1 MRLLLIEDEE
11 RLATTL
17 QRGLVAD
24 GFTVDVASDGKLGLW
39 WATHSE
45 YDVIVLDLL
54 LPGMNGFSVCQEVRA
69 AGVGTPIIVL
79 TAKTGEFDEIEALD
93 TGADDFLTKPFSYP
107 ILLAR
112 VRALLRRGVRERAA
126 RLSAGDLSVDPAT
139 YEVQRGT
146 SPVALTRREF
156 GLLEYL
162 IRYVDRVV
170 TKDEILD
177 HVWGREFEGNPNIVE
192 VYVGYLRKKIDRPFG
207 VKSIVTVPGGYR
219 LCSVASDPS

>member
-17 QRGLVAD
+17 KRGLAAD
-24 GFTVDVASDGKLGLW
+24 GFAVDVAGDGKQGLW
-39 WATHSE
+39 KATHAE

-54 LPGMNGFSVCQEVRA
+54 LPGMNGFSVCREVRA
-69 AGVGTPIIVL
+69 AGVGTPILVL

-112 VRALLRRGVRERAA
+112 VRALLRRGVRKRAA

-139 YEVQRGT
+139 YEVQRGNSLVT
-146 SPVALTRREF
+146 LTRREF
-156 GLLEYL
+156 SLLEYL

-177 HVWGREFEGNPNIVE
+177 HVWGSEFEGNTNIVE
-192 VYVGYLRKKIDRPFG
+192 VYVGYLRRKIDRPFD

-219 LCSVASDPS
+219 LCSAPLGPS

>member
-17 QRGLVAD
+17 QRGLAAD
-24 GFTVDVASDGKLGLW
+24 GFAVDVANDGKQGLW
-39 WATHSE
+39 LATHVE

-54 LPGMNGFSVCQEVRA
+54 LPGMNGFSVCQEIRA
-69 AGVGTPIIVL
+69 TGVGTPIIVL

-112 VRALLRRGVRERAA
+112 VRALLRRGVRGRAA

-139 YEVQRGT
+139 YEVLRGT
-146 SPVALTRREF
+146 TPIALTRREF

-162 IRYVDRVV
+162 IRYVDRVA

-177 HVWGREFEGNPNIVE
+177 HVWGHEFEGNPNIVE
-192 VYVGYLRKKIDRPFG
+192 VYVGYLRRKIDRPFG
-207 VKSIVTVPGGYR
+207 VMSIVTVPGGYR
-219 LCSVASDPS
+219 LSSVASDLS